1 MYKNVYLKV
10 LKVIFSAKI
19 FLRWL
24 IFVAESLRKG
34 ADG

>member
-1 MYKNVYLKV
+1 V

-24 IFVAESLRKG
+24 IFVAESLRNG